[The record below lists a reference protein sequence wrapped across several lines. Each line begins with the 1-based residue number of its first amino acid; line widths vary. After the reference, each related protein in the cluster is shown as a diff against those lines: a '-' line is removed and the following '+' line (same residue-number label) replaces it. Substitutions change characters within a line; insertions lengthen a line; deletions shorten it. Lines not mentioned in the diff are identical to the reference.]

1 MLDYLWVGIFAKKY
15 FVMKE
20 SLLNLRH
27 ELHRNPELSGSEKQ
41 TARRLVK
48 FIKPLKPDVLLQ
60 KLGGYGVLAV
70 FDSGCPGPEVLF
82 RADMDALPIKESCKL
97 AHVSQNHGVSH
108 KCGHD
113 GHSAILAGLATY
125 ISANRPENGRFLLLF
140 QPAEETGMGAASVLA
155 DPAFLPWKPDYCF
168 ALHNL
173 PGYDQNTVV
182 VRNGTFA
189 AASRGMIIHLKGR
202 TSHASEPE
210 RDQSTTTAM
219 AQLMANLPRL
229 SGNGPDSGY
238 ADFVL
243 LTLTYGS
250 LGTPA
255 FGTTPGDAVLMATLR
270 AYLDKDMELLT
281 EKAIGMVKELAEK
294 SQLTFGIE
302 FTEEFPA
309 TTNHADAVDFVTG
322 AAAGLNL
329 QVVKAGLPF
338 RWSEDFAHFA
348 LRSKAALFGI
358 GAGISHPPLHDS
370 DYDFPDNIIP
380 VGVSLWVAIYNRFAH
395 ESE

>member
-1 MLDYLWVGIFAKKY
+1 
-15 FVMKE
+15 MKE
-20 SLLNLRH
+20 ALLKLRH
-27 ELHRNPELSGSEKQ
+27 ELHRDPELSGKEKL

-48 FIKPLKPDVLLQ
+48 FLKPLKPDVLLQ
-60 KLGGYGVLAV
+60 RLGGYGVMAV
-70 FDSGCPGPEVLF
+70 FDSGRPGPEVLF
-82 RADMDALPIKESCKL
+82 RADMDALPIRESCEPEYI
-97 AHVSQNHGVSH
+97 SQNHGVSH

-140 QPAEETGMGAASVLA
+140 QPAEETGTGAVSVLA
-155 DPAFLPWKPDYCF
+155 DPAFSPYKPDYCF

-173 PGYDQNTVV
+173 PGYNQDTVV

-189 AASRGMIIHLKGR
+189 AASRGIIIHLKGR

-210 RDQSTTTAM
+210 KGQDPTTAM
-219 AQLMANLPRL
+219 TQLMANLPRL

-238 ADFVL
+238 TDFVL

-270 AYLDKDMELLT
+270 AYLDKDMEILT
-281 EKAIGMVKELAEK
+281 ERAVRMVKELAEK
-294 SQLTFGIE
+294 SQLTYGIE

-309 TTNHADAVDFVTG
+309 TTNHTDAVDFVTG
-322 AAAGLNL
+322 AAAGLDL
-329 QVVKAGLPF
+329 KVVKAGLPF

-358 GAGISHPPLHDS
+358 GAGISHPPLHDPG
-370 DYDFPDNIIP
+370 YDFPDSIIP
-380 VGVSLWVAIYNRFAH
+380 VGVSLWVAIYNKFAH